1 MPRIKILNL
10 VSKGFAGGVDKDK
23 KIKIYFTSHNAL
35 VSASFYTEK
44 AFFFP
49 VLNKDI
55 QLKDTKSKKT
65 YHQQANQE
73 TLRNNIPLP
82 FY

>member
-44 AFFFP
+44 AAFFFP
-49 VLNKDI
+49 SVK
-55 QLKDTKSKKT
+55 
-65 YHQQANQE
+65 
-73 TLRNNIPLP
+73 
-82 FY
+82 